1 MLIGTIRSFVT
12 AYTVI
17 TRPAVRRE
25 VVMHDLS
32 AALTDREID
41 AIVEGVLQCIPR
53 GAQIPVVELVCAI
66 EKELYA
72 QHGV

>member
-12 AYTVI
+12 AYAII
-17 TRPAVRRE
+17 TRPTVRRE

-32 AALTDREID
+32 VALSDKEID
-41 AIVEGVLQCIPR
+41 AIVDGVLSALPR
-53 GAQIPVVELVCAI
+53 GAQVPMVELVCAI